1 MRNLNYRILFI
12 FLFGYFFVNGQIET
26 KYVIKNIT
34 ALTGEMYVNSKQVS
48 TQTCRSNVANTKV
61 ILKFEGRAPAIFRDD
76 TIYSHRQII
85 EEIAKVEWS
94 GYSGGLKVVGKYL
107 VTDNIYKGLFVIK
120 INEWM
125 HVKPVR
131 IKDDLWIIPYSL
143 YLKYQTIININIS
156 PDKYTIRNVRRREFI
171 KP

>member
-1 MRNLNYRILFI
+1 MILFI
-12 FLFGYFFVNGQIET
+12 FLFGYFFVNGQIKT

-34 ALTGEMYVNSKQVS
+34 ALTGEMYANSKQVS
-48 TQTCRSNVANTKV
+48 TETCRSNVANTKV
-61 ILKFEGRAPAIFRDD
+61 ILKFEARTPAIFRND
-76 TIYSHRQII
+76 TIYNHKQII

-107 VTDNIYKGLFVIK
+107 VTDNNNRGLFVIK

-125 HVKPVR
+125 HVKPVS

>member
-1 MRNLNYRILFI
+1 MRNLNYMILFI
-12 FLFGYFFVNGQIET
+12 FLFGYLFVNGQIKT
-26 KYVIKNIT
+26 KYIIKNIT
-34 ALTGEMYVNSKQVS
+34 ALTGEMYANSKQVS

-61 ILKFEGRAPAIFRDD
+61 ILKYEGRTPSIFKND
-76 TIYSHRQII
+76 TIYNHRQII

-107 VTDNIYKGLFVIK
+107 VTDNIYKGLFTIK
-120 INEWM
+120 INKWM
-125 HVKPVR
+125 HINPVS

-143 YLKYQTIININIS
+143 YLKYQTVIDTNIS